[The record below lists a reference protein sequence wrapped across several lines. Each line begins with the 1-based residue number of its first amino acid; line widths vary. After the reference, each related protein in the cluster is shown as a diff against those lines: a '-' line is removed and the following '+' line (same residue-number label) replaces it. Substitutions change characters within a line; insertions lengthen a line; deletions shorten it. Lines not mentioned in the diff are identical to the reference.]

1 MTEQHSDE
9 KLDRP
14 EHMARTPR
22 SLEDLFAMGSAIVA
36 DYVDPSVPM
45 SAEDFAK
52 AMVELF
58 DNPTAIE
65 AYEREMARQAGGRD
79 ADRWH

>member
-1 MTEQHSDE
+1 
-9 KLDRP
+9 
-14 EHMARTPR
+14 MAQRDPTQNIAAPAHLSRAPR
-22 SLEDLFAMGSAIVA
+22 SLEDLFAMGSDIVA

-45 SAEDFAK
+45 SAEDFAS

-65 AYEREMARQAGGRD
+65 AYEREMARRSGGRD

>member
-1 MTEQHSDE
+1 MPTSHASENAGE
-9 KLDRP
+9 P
-14 EHMARTPR
+14 ELLERVPR

-45 SAEDFAK
+45 SAEDLAN